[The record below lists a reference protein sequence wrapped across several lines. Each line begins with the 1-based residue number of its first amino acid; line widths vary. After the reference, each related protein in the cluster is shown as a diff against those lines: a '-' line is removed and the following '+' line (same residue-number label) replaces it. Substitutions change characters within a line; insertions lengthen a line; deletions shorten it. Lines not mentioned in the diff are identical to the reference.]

1 LGYIVFAR
9 GGQAPAH
16 SWDFGRISVFFFK
29 LMGGFLSAMAAAAQE
44 LDGIRI
50 KANQASEN
58 Q

>member
-1 LGYIVFAR
+1 
-9 GGQAPAH
+9 
-16 SWDFGRISVFFFK
+16 
-29 LMGGFLSAMAAAAQE
+29 MGGFLSAMAAAAQE